1 MTKGNSPNSFFVHK
15 ILQNFSKSL
24 YIINMTSQMR
34 NTISNLYNALSA
46 LVAATR
52 DALAERLQSARET
65 ASLLDKRMMDN
76 IGYGR
81 ERFKDIVE
89 KASVEKAKEQQQND
103 GDEQFGTVPK
113 ILVYEGTRV
122 KEFRM
127 T

>member
-1 MTKGNSPNSFFVHK
+1 
-15 ILQNFSKSL
+15 
-24 YIINMTSQMR
+24 MR
-34 NTISNLYNALSA
+34 NTISNFYNALSA

-76 IGYGR
+76 IGYGQ

-89 KASVEKAKEQQQND
+89 KASEEKAKEQQQND
-103 GDEQFGTVPK
+103 GDEQFGMVPK
-113 ILVYEGTRV
+113 ILVYEGTRM